1 MSRRKQDLA
10 KRDLYKITTLRH
22 QLASAKI
29 ARLMRDLQ
37 SAEHKEQAFGEQ
49 LARLHHETQLA
60 QSASLSQMTNNLSGI
75 GVYQGILRM
84 LDVEIRRTEVRK
96 DMQAD
101 ECRML
106 RGALSSQRK
115 SLERLEIRLDLYKKM
130 LRLVRVM
137 EADGRDDQD

>member
-10 KRDLYKITTLRH
+10 KRDLYKIATLRH